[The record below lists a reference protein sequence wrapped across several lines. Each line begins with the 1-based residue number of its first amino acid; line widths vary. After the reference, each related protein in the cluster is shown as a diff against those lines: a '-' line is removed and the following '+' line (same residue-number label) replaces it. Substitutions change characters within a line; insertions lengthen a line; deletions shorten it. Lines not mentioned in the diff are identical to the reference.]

1 LDLNADAADTGH
13 HRPKQLPHPA
23 GCVILI
29 GMTVTAPKTVARLVE
44 QNPLVTALVL
54 SLVIHLALFGT
65 WKVGKQLG
73 WWTHHPAWIT
83 TLTKKLASSTT
94 AKARQNQS
102 KPQER
107 VIPMTFIEVDPE
119 TATIEAPKDAKYY
132 SSKNAKASN
141 PDPKDKQDVKV
152 DGKQEQV
159 ARLMDNDKPKAFPL
173 QPSTPK
179 PPKAEDFIEPKPKT
193 AAPGDLALVKPRE
206 PRPPSD
212 GQVVEATGDSK
223 VPPKDRPRT
232 LTAARAAKGILT
244 GAKMRQDG
252 GASSR
257 GKVAFD
263 TKATPF
269 GDYDAAFIAAVEQCW
284 YNLLD
289 DHQGTQR
296 HGKVVVEFRLT
307 PDGRITDIKVPNNE
321 VGEILSML
329 CQSAI
334 LNPQPYPRWP
344 AAMRKEIG
352 SSREIRFTFYYN

>member
-1 LDLNADAADTGH
+1 
-13 HRPKQLPHPA
+13 
-23 GCVILI
+23 
-29 GMTVTAPKTVARLVE
+29 MTVTEPKTVAHLAE
-44 QNPLVTALVL
+44 KNPLVIALVL
-54 SLVIHLALFGT
+54 SLVIHLTLFGT
-65 WKVGKQLG
+65 WKLGKQFG
-73 WWTHHPAWIT
+73 WWQYQPTWIT
-83 TLTKKLASSTT
+83 TLTKKLAKSTI

-102 KPQER
+102 KPQDR

-119 TATIEAPKDAKYY
+119 TATIEVPKDAKYY

-141 PDPKDKQDVKV
+141 PDPKDKQEVKV

-159 ARLMDNDKPKAFPL
+159 ARLMDNEKPKAFPL

-193 AAPGDLALVKPRE
+193 ETPGDLALVKPRE
-206 PRPPSD
+206 PKPPSD
-212 GQVVEATGDSK
+212 GQVMDASGDSK
-223 VPPKDRPRT
+223 IPPKERPRT
-232 LTAARAAKGILT
+232 LAQARAAKGILT
-244 GAKMRQDG
+244 GEKMKQDG
-252 GASSR
+252 GTSSR
-257 GKVAFD
+257 GRLAFD
-263 TKATPF
+263 TKATSF

>member
-1 LDLNADAADTGH
+1 
-13 HRPKQLPHPA
+13 
-23 GCVILI
+23 
-29 GMTVTAPKTVARLVE
+29 MTVTEPKTVARLAE
-44 QNPLVTALVL
+44 QNPLATALVL
-54 SLVIHLALFGT
+54 SLVIHLTLFGT
-65 WKVGKQLG
+65 WKVGQQLG
-73 WWTHHPAWIT
+73 WWRHQPTWIT
-83 TLTKKLASSTT
+83 ALTKKLAKATQV
-94 AKARQNQS
+94 KARQNQS

-119 TATIEAPKDAKYY
+119 TATIEVPKDAKYY

-141 PDPKDKQDVKV
+141 PDPKDRPEVKV

-173 QPSTPK
+173 QPFTPKTPK
-179 PPKAEDFIEPKPKT
+179 PEDFIEPKRKT
-193 AAPGDLALVKPRE
+193 ETPGDLALVKPRE
-206 PRPPSD
+206 PKPPND
-212 GQVVEATGDSK
+212 GQVVDANGETKA
-223 VPPKDRPRT
+223 PPKERPRT
-232 LTAARAAKGILT
+232 LAAARAAKGLLT
-244 GAKMRQDG
+244 GEKMRQEG

-269 GDYDAAFIAAVEQCW
+269 GEYDAAFIAAVEQCW
-284 YNLLD
+284 HILLD

-296 HGKVVVEFRLT
+296 PGKVVVDFRLT
-307 PDGRITDIKVPNNE
+307 YDGRITDIKVQNNE

-344 AAMRKEIG
+344 AAMRKEIPG
-352 SSREIRFTFYYN
+352 NSREIRFTFYYN